1 MKTLSNSLLITAM
14 ALTLLPGLMTTSC
27 NKFPSEGGQGS
38 LSWSFSSG
46 ILTRSISDLPD
57 TDSFI
62 LKVKNSAG
70 EILYEGSYGNS
81 TESML
86 VNPGT
91 YTVTAL
97 SREFKAPAFDA
108 PQFGDEQV
116 VFVKAGARTRA
127 TLECS
132 QLNCGLRLRIDPG
145 FPTAYPGG
153 SLSVSS
159 ADGSL
164 IYKPS
169 ETRMGFFKPGSLS
182 LVLNDGSK
190 ETRLLTRNLAARD
203 MLTLGVS
210 CPARPDPSAQGGELS
225 IVVDTLRT
233 WTEEDYEIGSESS
246 SEAGSSPSRAYGVSQ
261 VKDHAGEK
269 GVWVTGYIVGGDLS
283 SSKNGIKFEGPFE
296 SLTNIALA
304 ARSSVSEK
312 ASCVSVQ
319 LTKGAI
325 RDALN
330 LVENATLLGKKVYLK
345 GDIETAYYGIP
356 GIKNLT
362 EYSFE

>member
-1 MKTLSNSLLITAM
+1 M
-14 ALTLLPGLMTTSC
+14 PGLTTSC
-27 NKFPSEGGQGS
+27 NKFPSENGQGS
-38 LSWSFSSG
+38 LSWRFSSG
-46 ILTRSISDLPD
+46 ILTRAITDLPD

-62 LKVKNSAG
+62 LKVRNSAG
-70 EILYEGSYGNS
+70 EILYEGAYGNS
-81 TESML
+81 PESML

-91 YTVTAL
+91 YTVTAV
-97 SREFKAPAFDA
+97 SREFSVPGFDM

-116 VFVKAGARTRA
+116 VVVKAGAVTRA
-127 TLECS
+127 TLECA

-145 FPTAYPGG
+145 FSKAYPGG
-153 SLSVSS
+153 SMSVTS
-159 ADGSL
+159 AEGSL
-164 IYKPS
+164 TYKPS
-169 ETRMGFFKPGSLS
+169 EKRMGFFKPGSLS
-182 LVLNDGSK
+182 VMLNDGSK
-190 ETRLLTRNLAARD
+190 TTRLLTRNLAARD
-203 MLTLGVS
+203 MLTLGIS
-210 CPARPDPSAQGGELS
+210 CPAQSDPSSQGGELS

-233 WTEEDYEIGSESS
+233 WTEEEYEIGSGGSDD
-246 SEAGSSPSRAYGVSQ
+246 AGTTKARAYGVAQ
-261 VKDHAGEK
+261 VKEHAGEK

-296 SLTNIALA
+296 SLTNIAIA

-312 ASCVSVQ
+312 SSCVSVQ
-319 LTKGAI
+319 LAKGDI

-330 LVENATLLGKKVYLK
+330 LVGNPSLLGRKVYLK